1 MATVDGINAKNIDYK
16 QPGTGAAWTQTNQAN
31 LLPKLGTLWNER
43 NQTAGGSAEI
53 YKNFQ
58 DWFNKDYAARQAE
71 GQSAPNPTDV
81 ALQNYFQTG
90 KYDGIDPGYAM
101 LGFDKAVRGTG
112 QHQQHKADGSFF
124 DSFLTDFLP
133 EIALS
138 FVNPYLAAGY
148 GALKGGIEDG
158 WGGAALGGLQGYGAG
173 QLGAGLGSE
182 FSSAG
187 GWSELVNNPAEFAKT
202 LGYNVAGDV
211 SSAAG
216 NLWNT
221 VSNLPGEIAGVFSG
235 GAPGAAPGALASG
248 VPAGGAAGAV
258 AYPEGAAA
266 GIPFA
271 NGTGVGAGVADAG
284 AATGAAS
291 GLTDTAL
298 QTLPG
303 VGTAVTNAT
312 SGAAPIIEQGTK
324 YAGQAAAP
332 GFLDKAMGAL
342 GKLGSPAQLGML
354 GLTGAQ
360 ALMGPQTSTAEK
372 TLAKQAA
379 PYNAEAKQLMD
390 FYNSGSLHPS
400 DEQAINQ
407 FAQQEQAKINEYWA
421 RSGAPNS
428 TGRLQMLQDLQTK
441 VAAMRD
447 QTRQSYLASALQ
459 AGGLGTQATQTLAQ
473 LQQLGDNQASA
484 TLSNM
489 LAALGRVDGNNASRH
504 T

>member
-1 MATVDGINAKNIDYK
+1 MATVDGVNAHNIDYK
-16 QPGTGAAWTQTNQAN
+16 QPGAGLAWGQQTPDSLLSQLPTIYAQRGQDQGGMKALWENLGKYASSHNTIGEADHGGFNQYLQTGQVGAN
-31 LLPKLGTLWNER
+31 
-43 NQTAGGSAEI
+43 
-53 YKNFQ
+53 F
-58 DWFNKDYAARQAE
+58 DKDYAARA
-71 GQSAPNPTDV
+71 
-81 ALQNYFQTG
+81 
-90 KYDGIDPGYAM
+90 YDYAM
-101 LGFDKAVRGTG
+101 RAAG
-112 QHQQHKADGSFF
+112 QHQQHKADGSFLE
-124 DSFLTDFLP
+124 SILTDWLP
-133 EIALS
+133 EVALS

-158 WGGAALGGLQGYGAG
+158 WSGAALGGLQGYGAG

-187 GWSELVNNPAEFAKT
+187 GWSELLNNPAEFAKT

-221 VSNLPGEIAGVFSG
+221 VSNIPGEVAGFFGG
-235 GAPGAAPGALASG
+235 GAPGAAGAGGALASG
-248 VPAGGAAGAV
+248 VPAGGAAGTV
-258 AYPEGAAA
+258 AYPDGAMA

-271 NGTGVGAGVADAG
+271 NGTGVGAGAADAG

-298 QTLPG
+298 QTLSG
-303 VGTAVTNAT
+303 VGTAVTNAAT
-312 SGAAPIIEQGTK
+312 GAAPIIEQGTK
-324 YAGQAAAP
+324 YAGQATAP
-332 GFLDKAMGAL
+332 GFLDKAMGAI

-372 TLAKQAA
+372 TLANQAK
-379 PYNAEAKQLMD
+379 PYNQEAQQLMQ
-390 FYNSGSLHPS
+390 FYNSGQLHPA
-400 DEQAINQ
+400 DEHALTQ
-407 FAQQEQAKINEYWA
+407 FEQQEQAKINEYWA

-441 VAAMRD
+441 VSAMRD
-447 QTRQSYLASALQ
+447 QTRQSYLASALR

-473 LQQLGDNQASA
+473 LQQLGDNQASQA
-484 TLSNM
+484 LTNMMQQLAFSN
-489 LAALGRVDGNNASRH
+489 AYAQRAKP
-504 T
+504 